1 MRLSIL
7 RVATRGS
14 FPLLLGGFVTLATAC
29 GDTPA
34 VADSGAPLATR
45 RAAVPPRADTA
56 LTPAHPDAIDRLI
69 TAASIGP
76 IRLRMTLD
84 DVRRAVPTARFER
97 TSDGDGAA
105 LVAATLAPDATV
117 VLWAGEDD
125 ADAPVDWSRRIQSI
139 ETFDAPFHTAAGVH
153 PGSLVADVERVYGTT
168 KVITLS
174 EIESRQYI
182 AFESQPASLTFRLD
196 YTGIFEGG
204 TRTTKVYSP
213 KAKIL
218 SIAIS
223 SAR

>member
-1 MRLSIL
+1 ML
-7 RVATRGS
+7 AG
-14 FPLLLGGFVTLATAC
+14 LLTLATSC

-34 VADSGAPLATR
+34 VADSAAPRATR

-56 LTPAHPDAIDRLI
+56 VTPAHPDAIDRLI
-69 TAASIGP
+69 TATSIGP
-76 IRLRMTLD
+76 IRLGMTLTD
-84 DVRRAVPTARFER
+84 ARRTIPTAKFER

-105 LVAATLAPDATV
+105 LVAVTLAPDAMV
-117 VLWAGEDD
+117 MLWADEDD
-125 ADAPVDWSRRIQSI
+125 AEAPVDWSRRIQSI

-196 YTGIFEGG
+196 YTGIFEGES
-204 TRTTKVYSP
+204 RTTKAYSP

-218 SIAIS
+218 SVTIS